1 MNEKLLPIVPGCKA
15 LIICASKKYSKCI
28 GKEVTVIGKDYS
40 DPDPSWIISGD
51 AVDFI
56 GGTFGYSI
64 TAAEWALM
72 RIDGGSFKHEQHEL
86 EVKS

>member
-28 GKEVTVIGKDYS
+28 GKEVTVISKYYS

-56 GGTFGYSI
+56 GGTLI
-64 TAAEWALM
+64 IAAEWALM
-72 RIDGGSFKHEQHEL
+72 RIDGGSFEHEKHEL
-86 EVKS
+86 EVKV